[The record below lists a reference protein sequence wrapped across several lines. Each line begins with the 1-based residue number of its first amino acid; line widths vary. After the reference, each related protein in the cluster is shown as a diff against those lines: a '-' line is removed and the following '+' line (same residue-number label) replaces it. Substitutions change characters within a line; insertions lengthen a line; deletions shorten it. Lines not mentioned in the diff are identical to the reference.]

1 MHTLARARERPPA
14 RLGHTPLAND
24 TLDLVVANEDE
35 GAAQG
40 AENVG
45 GESLPKGHVDR
56 GSSAGRIMRGVCARV
71 CAMGMEEKR
80 RGEGRGKR
88 G

>member
-1 MHTLARARERPPA
+1 MRDRAHPCARERTTPV

-56 GSSAGRIMRGVCARV
+56 GSSAGRTMRGVCARV
-71 CAMGMEEKR
+71 CAMGMEE
-80 RGEGRGKR
+80 GGG
-88 G
+88 